1 MSRSR
6 PQPEIPRRPEGEE
19 DRPGAENRGAAGR
32 VDVRV
37 RYAETDQMGRA
48 YHAHYLVWCEVGRT
62 RLMERLGTG
71 YGDLEERGIFLP
83 VSDARISYRRAAEY
97 EDRVRIT
104 TEVERVRSRTVT
116 FGYEL
121 HRRPEGTLLAR
132 ARTEL
137 ICVDGGGRPRRMPE
151 ELRSLL
157 AERAREVG

>member
-1 MSRSR
+1 MSRPR
-6 PQPEIPRRPEGEE
+6 PEPRDRRRPEGE
-19 DRPGAENRGAAGR
+19 RGRSGAEDGRAAGR
-32 VDVRV
+32 VEVRV

-62 RLMERLGTG
+62 RLMARLGTG

-97 EDRVRIT
+97 EDRVRVT

-121 HRRPEGTLLAR
+121 HRRPDGTLLAR

-137 ICVDGGGRPRRMPE
+137 ICVDADGRPRRMPD

-157 AERAREVG
+157 AERVREDG

>member
-1 MSRSR
+1 MSR
-6 PQPEIPRRPEGEE
+6 PRPEHEHRG
-19 DRPGAENRGAAGR
+19 RPDENADTAGR

-48 YHAHYLVWCEVGRT
+48 YHTHYLVWCEVGRT
-62 RLMERLGTG
+62 RLMRRLGTS
-71 YGDLEERGIFLP
+71 YRDLEERGIFLP

-121 HRRPEGTLLAR
+121 HRRPDGELLAT

-137 ICVDGGGRPRRMPE
+137 ICVDGDGRPRRMPRG
-151 ELRSLL
+151 LRGLL
-157 AERAREVG
+157 DERAGEEA

>member
-1 MSRSR
+1 MSSTRPDHESRGRSDNA
-6 PQPEIPRRPEGEE
+6 G
-19 DRPGAENRGAAGR
+19 DAVGR

-62 RLMERLGTG
+62 RLMRRLGSS

-97 EDRVRIT
+97 EDRVRVVT
-104 TEVERVRSRTVT
+104 DVERVRSRTVT

-121 HRRPEGTLLAR
+121 HRRPDGALLAT
-132 ARTEL
+132 ARTVL
-137 ICVDGGGRPRRMPE
+137 ICVDGDGRPRRMPDG
-151 ELRSLL
+151 LRRLL
-157 AERAREVG
+157 ADRAGEEA